1 MTLFSAIAKTLR
13 QMPTAA
19 MLRPLLLG
27 LVVTALC
34 IVAMGATVGAG
45 VAWLVSGVSIPFV
58 GEIGGAAD
66 DALGWLAGV
75 GSVIAM
81 AFAFT
86 PAAAAAIGFFIDPV
100 AEAVEARNY
109 PALGPAKGRSFAT
122 EVGMGL
128 RYAGLAIL
136 LNIPMLPF
144 YFLFPPLPAVVNGW
158 LLGRA
163 SFDMAALRR
172 ETPARTKALRRSVW
186 FRMVLGGVLLAVLT
200 MVPFLNLIAP
210 VFGLA
215 LMTHLYHGA
224 RLKGE
229 RL

>member
-1 MTLFSAIAKTLR
+1 MLSAAILKTLR

-19 MLRPLLLG
+19 MLRPLLIG

-34 IVAMGATVGAG
+34 IVALGVTVGAG
-45 VAWLVSGVSIPFV
+45 VAWLVSGVSIPWV

-66 DALGWLAGV
+66 DAIGWLAGV

-86 PAAAAAIGFFIDPV
+86 PAAALAIGFFVDPV
-100 AEAVEARNY
+100 AEAVEARHY
-109 PALGPAKGRSFAT
+109 PELGEARGRSLAT
-122 EVGMGL
+122 EVGMAL

-136 LNIPMLPF
+136 LNVPLLPF
-144 YFLFPPLPAVVNGW
+144 YFLFPPLPAAVNGW

-172 ETPARTKALRRSVW
+172 ETRQKTRELRRSVW
-186 FRMVLGGVLLAVLT
+186 IRMVVGGILLAVLT
-200 MVPFLNLIAP
+200 FVPFLNLVAP

-215 LMTHLYHGA
+215 MMTHLYHGA
-224 RLKGE
+224 LRKAGGA
-229 RL
+229 

>member
-1 MTLFSAIAKTLR
+1 MLIPAIAKTLR
-13 QMPTAA
+13 QMPTRP

-34 IVAMGATVGAG
+34 IVAFGVTVGAG
-45 VAWLVSGVSIPFV
+45 VSWLVSGVSIPWV

-86 PAAAAAIGFFIDPV
+86 PAAAMAIGFFVDPV
-100 AEAVEARNY
+100 ADAVETRHY
-109 PALGPAKGRSFAT
+109 PELGPAQGRSLAT

-136 LNIPMLPF
+136 LNIPLLPF
-144 YFLFPPLPAVVNGW
+144 YFLFPPLPAAVNGW
-158 LLGRA
+158 LLGR
-163 SFDMAALRR
+163 SFFDMTALRR
-172 ETPARTKALRRSVW
+172 ETPARVRQLRRAVW
-186 FRMVLGGVLLAVLT
+186 FRMVLGGILLAIMTL
-200 MVPFLNLIAP
+200 VPFLNLLAP

-215 LMTHLYHGA
+215 MMTHLYHGA
-224 RLKGE
+224 RQKE
-229 RL
+229 RTP

>member
-1 MTLFSAIAKTLR
+1 MLVSSILRTLK
-13 QMPTAA
+13 QMPTGA

-34 IVAMGATVGAG
+34 IVALGATVGA
-45 VAWLVSGVSIPFV
+45 AATWLVSGLSIPFV
-58 GEIGGAAD
+58 GEIGGGAETAM
-66 DALGWLAGV
+66 GWLAGV

-100 AEAVEARNY
+100 ADAVEARHY
-109 PALGPAKGRSFAT
+109 PALGPAAGRSMT
-122 EVGMGL
+122 VEVGMGL
-128 RYAGLAIL
+128 RYAGLAIA

-144 YFLFPPLPAVVNGW
+144 YVIFPPLPAVVNGW

-172 ETPARTKALRRSVW
+172 ETPQRTRALRRSVGGK
-186 FRMVLGGVLLAVLT
+186 MLLGGILLALLT
-200 MVPFLNLIAP
+200 MVPVLNLISP

-215 LMTHLYHGA
+215 MMTHLYNGA
-224 RLKGE
+224 RE
-229 RL
+229 RAA

>member
-1 MTLFSAIAKTLR
+1 MLVRALVKTLR
-13 QMPTAA
+13 QMPSRA

-34 IVAMGATVGAG
+34 IALLGVTVGAG
-45 VAWLVSGVSIPFV
+45 VSWLVSGVSIPFV

-66 DALGWLAGV
+66 DALGWLAGF
-75 GSVIAM
+75 GSVVAM

-86 PAAAAAIGFFIDPV
+86 PAAAAAIGFFVDPV
-100 AEAVEARNY
+100 ADAVEARHY
-109 PALGPAKGRSFAT
+109 PALGPARGRSLMT

-128 RYAGLAIL
+128 RYAGLAIM

-144 YFLFPPLPAVVNGW
+144 YFIFPPLPAVVNGW

-172 ETPARTKALRRSVW
+172 ETPARTRALRRAVW
-186 FRMVLGGVLLAVLT
+186 FPMVFGGILLALLALI
-200 MVPFLNLIAP
+200 PILNLIAP

-224 RLKGE
+224 QE
-229 RL
+229 RKP